1 MHAQGS
7 RLCAGSDDS
16 ISLALKRPPALL
28 PRALQAFP
36 LLSHADLGVQSIN
49 LPLLGPLEI
58 MPLSNGLVAE
68 ALEGLQAACHP
79 QASHWCPATAMYLN
93 QHGDVFWSSQ
103 PAQLDCAHLIKP
115 ATRQSLEMVP
125 LLDSILKGPSSE

>member
-16 ISLALKRPPALL
+16 ISLALKRPPAPL
-28 PRALQAFP
+28 PRAPQAFP
-36 LLSHADLGVQSIN
+36 LLSHADLGVQPIN
-49 LPLLGPLEI
+49 LPLLSPLEI
-58 MPLSNGLVAE
+58 MPLSSGLVAE

-93 QHGDVFWSSQ
+93 
-103 PAQLDCAHLIKP
+103 
-115 ATRQSLEMVP
+115 
-125 LLDSILKGPSSE
+125 